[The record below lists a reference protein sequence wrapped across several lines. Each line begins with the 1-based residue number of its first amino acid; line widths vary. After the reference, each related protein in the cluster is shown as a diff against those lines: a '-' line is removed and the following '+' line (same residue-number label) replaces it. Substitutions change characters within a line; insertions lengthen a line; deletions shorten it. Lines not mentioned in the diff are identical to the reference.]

1 MPTTNA
7 KPQSDWR
14 ALSAR
19 VLAGES
25 VDRAAA
31 LSIMETPDD
40 GLLDLLSA
48 AFAIRKK
55 YFGRGVRL
63 HLLHNAKS
71 GLCSEDCAYCSQS
84 AAAQSAAPQ
93 YPLQTAD
100 EIAAGAEDAVQVHA
114 VRYCIVISGRSP
126 DEAALRNICD
136 AARLIKRRHPH
147 LQVCASMGLLDD
159 AQGRR
164 LKTAG
169 VDRYNHNLETSRR
182 FYPEICGTHSY
193 DERVA
198 SARAAKRAGLELCSG
213 GLLGM
218 GETPEDRVDLAF
230 ALREIDADSVPVNL
244 LDPRAGTRLAGRPR
258 LSPMEGL
265 RVLAMFRFVLP
276 DREIRIAGGRE
287 AVLGPLQ
294 PLGLYAANSIFTN
307 GYLTT
312 AGQGHSADLAMLAAA
327 GFTVAEI
334 HA

>member
-1 MPTTNA
+1 MPIAPT

-19 VLAGES
+19 VLGGEF
-25 VDRAAA
+25 VDRPTA
-31 LSIMETPDD
+31 LSILDTPDD

-84 AAAQSAAPQ
+84 AAAVSGAPQ
-93 YPLQTAD
+93 YPLQSAE
-100 EIAAGAEDAVQVHA
+100 EIAAGAEDAVQARA
-114 VRYCIVISGRSP
+114 VRYCIVISGRGP
-126 DEAALRNICD
+126 DETGLRHICD

-159 AQGRR
+159 AQAQR
-164 LKTAG
+164 LKAAG

-182 FYPEICGTHSY
+182 FYPEICGTHTY
-193 DERVA
+193 DDRVA

-218 GETPEDRVDLAF
+218 GETPADRVDLAF

-244 LDPRAGTRLAGRPR
+244 LDPRGGTRLAGRPR

-265 RVLAMFRFVLP
+265 RILAMFRFVLP

-287 AVLGPLQ
+287 AVLGPMQ
-294 PLGLYAANSIFTN
+294 PLALYAANSMFTN

-312 AGQGHSADLAMLAAA
+312 AGQGHAADLAMLAAA